1 MSYPLTQE
9 KYDVIVIGAGPAGT
23 LAAKYAAENGA
34 DVLIVEKKKE
44 IGTPIQCAGFVP
56 EAFEI
61 EEMISG
67 LILPDEMKKISKKCI
82 LSKTK
87 TQRLISPDL
96 KSKEFDVAG
105 FVLDRRLFDS
115 DLAEQAAAAGADI
128 LCGTSAKE
136 ICSGSKDHTVRLNG
150 VFGAAEVTGKIII
163 GADGPNSMVGK
174 TFGLSHSKQERAEER
189 EEVKQEARQVAG
201 TPYERGIGFEY
212 KMTNVDI
219 DAEALEM
226 YFGNEYVP
234 GGYVWIFPEGCGKA
248 NVGIG
253 LRNSNSPSKEKVS
266 ARTLLNKFITEHP
279 IASEKLKGGKIMSVH
294 GGIIPVSGA
303 PEKTAACSAMVVGDA
318 AGQVMATNGGGIP
331 FAMAAGKIAGEIAA
345 AAVMEEKTG
354 GQLSVIRYEKEWRS
368 AFGDALDSS
377 VQARKLMD
385 KFTGSDKLLNA
396 AFKMLPA
403 EKLKEM
409 QCGSIPTPL
418 KRGLDLLL
426 K

>member
-1 MSYPLTQE
+1 MAYPLTQE

-23 LAAKYAAENGA
+23 LAAKYAARDGA

-136 ICSGSKDHTVRLNG
+136 IGSGSKDHTVKLNG
-150 VFGAAEVTGKIII
+150 VFGTASVTGKIII

-174 TFGLSHSKQERAEER
+174 TFGLSHSKQEGSGEKE
-189 EEVKQEARQVAG
+189 EARQVFG

-219 DAEALEM
+219 DAEVLEM

-234 GGYVWIFPEGCGKA
+234 GGYVWIFPEGGGKA

-303 PEKTAACSAMVVGDA
+303 PEKTVAYSTMVVGDA

-345 AAVMEEKTG
+345 AAIMEEKTG
-354 GQLSVIRYEKEWRS
+354 GQLSVIRYEKEWRN
-368 AFGDALDSS
+368 AFGEALDSS

-396 AFKMLPA
+396 AFKLLPA

-418 KRGLDLLL
+418 KRGLELLL